1 MARGWR
7 RFSDPVIVPLRSVI
21 VILWLLNH
29 LGTLSLAVLIVG
41 GTVLAALTGSV
52 LLRRRHPR
60 LADGEHNDMV
70 GVVLGMFGAIYG
82 IILAFVIVTLWTQ
95 MENTQN
101 VVAAEATGVA
111 LIVRDARAFPPAEQA
126 RVNAAA
132 SGYVHTVVEVQWPLM
147 REGIADY
154 SVTGRRLE
162 ELYDALQAYEPVTE
176 SQKAFYAQA
185 VATLDEVAG
194 DRRARLTMAGQQL
207 PPLLQVLA
215 VGGALVIIPLTFLY
229 GMRSRRMQMLFVAA
243 VAALIGFS
251 LLLVVVLDRP
261 FAGELSVSP
270 APYREGALAQFW
282 EPAGETSGVR

>member
-1 MARGWR
+1 MT
-7 RFSDPVIVPLRSVI
+7 
-21 VILWLLNH
+21 LWLLNH
-29 LGTLSLAVLIVG
+29 LSTLTLGVLIVG
-41 GTVLAALTGSV
+41 GTVLLALAGSV
-52 LLRRRHPR
+52 LVRRRYPK

-111 LIVRDARAFPPAEQA
+111 LVVRDARAFPPAEQA

-132 SGYVHTVVEVQWPLM
+132 DGYVHAVVEVQWPLM
-147 REGIADY
+147 REGAADY
-154 SVTGRRLE
+154 SVTGAKLE
-162 ELYDALQAYEPVTE
+162 ALYDALQSYEPVTE
-176 SQKAFYAQA
+176 SQKVFYAQA
-185 VATLDEVAG
+185 AAKLDDVAG
-194 DRRARLTMAGQQL
+194 ERRARLTMAGQQL

-229 GMRSRRMQMLFVAA
+229 GMRSRRMQLLFVGA

-270 APYREGALAQFW
+270 APYQEGALAQFW
-282 EPAGETSGVR
+282 EPTHEASAVR